1 MKFGL
6 KKSMRRTAL
15 CTAIGALSVG
25 LAGNAAAADKPIKIG
40 VVTFLSGAAAGTF
53 GIPARNGAEL
63 IADQINAGAVPG
75 PYGTKGFGGTPIE
88 LKIIDEAGG
97 STKAV
102 TEYRNLVG
110 QQDVDMVVGYISSGD
125 CLAVAPVAEELKK
138 LTVFFDCGTPR
149 IFEDNSYHYVFRT
162 GALGTMDNVSAALYL
177 KDRGVKVDNYAGINQ
192 NYAYGQDNWADFTA
206 TMAQIYPK
214 AKIATAQ
221 FPKLGAGQYGAE
233 ISTLLSSRPDVVMS
247 SFWGGDTD
255 ALILQGSAR
264 GLFKKSK
271 VILTAGE
278 TAVQKLGSQ
287 IPDGTI
293 IGARGPFDM
302 LAPDSAM
309 NTWFR
314 KAFEDRYSI
323 PPSYPAYK
331 ITQALLG
338 VKTAYEKAKA
348 ANNNSAPSQE
358 QIIAA
363 FEHLTWTGPGG
374 EVTLGLGKGHQAVQ
388 GTAVGTVKHENGA
401 LKVVDIVRFPADKVT
416 PPDGVKSTDWIKN
429 GFKQ

>member
-25 LAGNAAAADKPIKIG
+25 LAGNAAAADKPIKVG

-63 IADQINAGAVPG
+63 IADQINAGTVPG

-206 TMAQIYPK
+206 TMAQTYPA

-314 KAFEDRYSI
+314 QAFEDRYSI

-331 ITQALLG
+331 ITQAILG
-338 VKTAYEKAKA
+338 VKTAYEKAKT
-348 ANNNSAPSQE
+348 ANNGNAPSQE

-374 EVTLGLGKGHQAVQ
+374 DVTLGLGKGHQAVQ

-429 GFKQ
+429 GFKH

>member
-1 MKFGL
+1 MKLGL
-6 KKSMRRTAL
+6 NRWARRTAL
-15 CTAIGALSVG
+15 CAAIGALSVG
-25 LAGNAAAADKPIKIG
+25 VAGNAAAAEKPIRIG
-40 VVTFLSGAAAGTF
+40 VVTFLSGSAAGTF

-63 IADQINAGAVPG
+63 IADQINAGTTPA
-75 PYGTKGFGGTPIE
+75 PYNTKGFGGTPIE

-110 QQDVDMVVGYISSGD
+110 QQGVDMVVGYISSGD

-138 LTVFFDCGTPR
+138 LTVLFDCGTPR

-162 GALGTMDNVSAALYL
+162 GAMGTMDNVSAALYL
-177 KDRGVKVDNYAGINQ
+177 KARGIKVDNYAGINQ
-192 NYAYGQDNWADFTA
+192 NYAYGQDNWADFKA
-206 TMAQIYPK
+206 SMAQLYPQ
-214 AKIATAQ
+214 AKIATTQ

-233 ISTLLSSRPDVVMS
+233 ISALLSSKADVVMS

-302 LAPDSAM
+302 LAPESEM

-331 ITQALLG
+331 ITQAILG

-348 ANNNSAPSQE
+348 ANNGKTPTQD

-388 GTAVGTVKHENGA
+388 GTAVGTVKHENGK

-416 PPDGVKSTDWIKN
+416 PPDGVKSTDWINN
-429 GFKQ
+429 GFKK